1 MEKMNDLKDLLKHE
15 VQDLYSAEEQIITAL
30 PEMVEKA
37 KNPDLKK
44 ALQNHLKVTK
54 QQLSRLEQ
62 VLNMLGDPEERTENK
77 GLLSRLFKSRQVC
90 KGMQGLIEEG
100 NKVLAEDMHP
110 DVMDAAIIASA
121 QKIEHYEIC
130 GYGTARTFARELNLE
145 QVAQMLEQTLEE
157 EYEADDLMTELAV
170 SRINKQA
177 EKGAGKTSGTPERT
191 SGSRV
196 RSEERVRSNEP
207 EMEMAS
213 RSRSN
218 SSSGSRT
225 SAATKSS
232 AAPKGS
238 ESPRSTEN
246 RNRSTAASKRNTS
259 AGSKSASGSS
269 GTSGRSSGSG
279 RGGSSSR
286 TSRGR

>member
-62 VLNMLGDPEERTENK
+62 VLNMLGDPEERIENK

-130 GYGTARTFARELNLE
+130 GYGIRWSIFFFCLL
-145 QVAQMLEQTLEE
+145 
-157 EYEADDLMTELAV
+157 
-170 SRINKQA
+170 
-177 EKGAGKTSGTPERT
+177 
-191 SGSRV
+191 
-196 RSEERVRSNEP
+196 
-207 EMEMAS
+207 
-213 RSRSN
+213 
-218 SSSGSRT
+218 
-225 SAATKSS
+225 
-232 AAPKGS
+232 
-238 ESPRSTEN
+238 
-246 RNRSTAASKRNTS
+246 
-259 AGSKSASGSS
+259 
-269 GTSGRSSGSG
+269 
-279 RGGSSSR
+279 
-286 TSRGR
+286 